1 MADQVGTDFK
11 SGAQPDDGAL
21 TGTTMGGTVAEAGA
35 QPGHYEAFHGRP
47 VSWVAVSIIMVGFVV
62 GGLALILGPTWW
74 LFWVAVGLVVVGGL
88 IALSTNIFEDWY

>member
-1 MADQVGTDFK
+1 MADQVGTDIK

-21 TGTTMGGTVAEAGA
+21 TGTTMGSSVAEAGA
-35 QPGHYEAFHGRP
+35 QPGHYESFHGRP

-62 GGLALILGPTWW
+62 GGLGLIFGPTWW